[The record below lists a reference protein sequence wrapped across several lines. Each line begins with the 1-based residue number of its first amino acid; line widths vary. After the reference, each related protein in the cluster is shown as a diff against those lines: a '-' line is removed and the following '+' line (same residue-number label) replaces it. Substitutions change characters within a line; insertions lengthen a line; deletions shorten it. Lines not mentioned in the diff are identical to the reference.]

1 MLLLVNKFKMIGMLL
16 NVVHGQVQKSEQKHI
31 TKESNGFHNHSMI
44 KMNVNEL
51 RNTSLHSP
59 SPPPPYY
66 CYCYSSSYYYYY
78 YYYYHYYYYYYYY
91 HGVMFVKFCVVFDV
105 WWVSHI
111 LLYSVGL

>member
-59 SPPPPYY
+59 SPPPPH
-66 CYCYSSSYYYYY
+66 CYCYY
-78 YYYYHYYYYYYYY
+78 YYYYYYYY
-91 HGVMFVKFCVVFDV
+91 HGVMFVKLCVVFDV